1 MATHMEDYYRAR
13 AAEYDEFYEI
23 PERQDDL
30 ARLKTWLVERARDR
44 SILEVAAGT
53 GHWTEA
59 AAQVAKAITATDYN
73 WETLAFA
80 ARRSLGP
87 HVTLITA
94 DAYAL
99 PEFASTFD
107 IGMAHLWWSHVGKQ
121 RRHEFLS
128 HFVSRLQPGAS
139 ILMIDQIFV
148 EDLCRPISGV
158 DEWGNLLALRKLKS
172 GAFYE
177 IIKNYPTSEELQN
190 SFAPFSDNIEIMLL
204 DHFWAL
210 SARVR
215 QQTG

>member
-30 ARLKTWLVERARDR
+30 ARLKAWLVERSRGA

-53 GHWTEA
+53 GYWTEA
-59 AAQVAKAITATDYN
+59 AAQVAKAITATDFN
-73 WETLAFA
+73 PETLALA
-80 ARRSLGP
+80 ARRPLGP
-87 HVTLITA
+87 HVTLLTA

-99 PEFASTFD
+99 PEFDSTFD
-107 IGMAHLWWSHVGKQ
+107 VGMAHLWWSHVGNQ
-121 RRHEFLS
+121 RRDEFLS

-139 ILMIDQIFV
+139 ILMIDQVFV
-148 EDLCRPISGV
+148 ANRCSPISGV
-158 DEWGNLLALRKLKS
+158 DEWGNLLALRTLKS
-172 GAFYE
+172 GATYE
-177 IIKNYPTSEELQN
+177 IIKNYPTSEELEK
-190 SFAPFSDNIEIMLL
+190 SFSPFCDNIEIILL

-210 SARVR
+210 SCRVR